1 MAIRLPAFERRRGPT
16 TQGRA
21 PTDVTPTLRP
31 GVAPAPSQPFTDIA
45 KIGNSITDL
54 ATDMKNR
61 WETGRATGMI
71 SAFQVELQKF
81 GDSISPSDYGKRAE
95 LISAEA
101 ERLKTQYLSFASR
114 EGWRPDNASD
124 FEKALT
130 SQAAQAEINALKTA
144 KNQEVSWHR
153 NNITNVIDEQ
163 LRRTETLGFEDGGRL
178 VETAGQTI
186 RQSINA
192 ASGVL
197 SAAELDGYLNGP
209 QGWFV
214 QKENQYMEHLVEQDP
229 ERMLDYTAK
238 FSLRGEAFRKQ
249 ARGIL
254 SSRAGKANSAFKAQV
269 DNMGTSIK
277 NLASSLSIA
286 SDSQWNEENWVRGAY
301 EDIDA
306 HLAAI
311 NQMLQSQPMID
322 ARDFNKLTNF
332 TSDLR
337 ALRIANRWAEQIV
350 LTNKEDRL
358 DEIMSSFEEYAG
370 SEEIRNAPGR
380 TATALK
386 GQQERLTKLVTER
399 KALINSG
406 EEMKGRLDAMVDSVG
421 SFSVIGTLKT
431 TGDLAA
437 HRKGLEALS
446 EQLQVELKLDRSGDP
461 DARHMK
467 SFLASRIALIQR
479 EIQATNDRAQ
489 GLQDARDVALI
500 YDGKFTGGDAEKE
513 AVLQRTLSRNDR
525 FGETYGSKMAQQLLT
540 PEGLSGPISTEVF
553 NIVKNAGFV
562 PAQVANVIDRH
573 LYELNVESSDADK
586 IAMSHLIQF
595 VKLLQRTNRAAVV
608 RAFSE
613 NIQDIATA
621 ANSEDLLRGLEW
633 ANSYL
638 NRSEKTPPNRAAVIE
653 DLQNYMGN

>member
-1 MAIRLPAFERRRGPT
+1 
-16 TQGRA
+16 
-21 PTDVTPTLRP
+21 
-31 GVAPAPSQPFTDIA
+31 
-45 KIGNSITDL
+45 
-54 ATDMKNR
+54 MKNR

-421 SFSVIGTLKT
+421 SFSVIGTLTT

-595 VKLLQRTNRAAVV
+595 VKLLQRTNSAAVV

-638 NRSEKTPPNRAAVIE
+638 NRSEKTPPNRAEIME

>member
-1 MAIRLPAFERRRGPT
+1 
-16 TQGRA
+16 
-21 PTDVTPTLRP
+21 
-31 GVAPAPSQPFTDIA
+31 
-45 KIGNSITDL
+45 
-54 ATDMKNR
+54 MKNR

-301 EDIDA
+301 GDIDA

>member
-1 MAIRLPAFERRRGPT
+1 
-16 TQGRA
+16 
-21 PTDVTPTLRP
+21 
-31 GVAPAPSQPFTDIA
+31 
-45 KIGNSITDL
+45 
-54 ATDMKNR
+54 
-61 WETGRATGMI
+61 MI

-421 SFSVIGTLKT
+421 SFSVIGTLTT

>member
-1 MAIRLPAFERRRGPT
+1 
-16 TQGRA
+16 
-21 PTDVTPTLRP
+21 
-31 GVAPAPSQPFTDIA
+31 
-45 KIGNSITDL
+45 
-54 ATDMKNR
+54 
-61 WETGRATGMI
+61 MI

-489 GLQDARDVALI
+489 GLQDARDVVLI
-500 YDGKFTGGDAEKE
+500 YDGTFTGGDAEKE

>member
-1 MAIRLPAFERRRGPT
+1 
-16 TQGRA
+16 
-21 PTDVTPTLRP
+21 
-31 GVAPAPSQPFTDIA
+31 
-45 KIGNSITDL
+45 
-54 ATDMKNR
+54 
-61 WETGRATGMI
+61 MI

-595 VKLLQRTNRAAVV
+595 VKLLQRTNSAAVV

>member
-1 MAIRLPAFERRRGPT
+1 
-16 TQGRA
+16 
-21 PTDVTPTLRP
+21 
-31 GVAPAPSQPFTDIA
+31 
-45 KIGNSITDL
+45 
-54 ATDMKNR
+54 MKNR

-638 NRSEKTPPNRAAVIE
+638 NRSEKTPPNRAEIME

>member
-1 MAIRLPAFERRRGPT
+1 
-16 TQGRA
+16 
-21 PTDVTPTLRP
+21 
-31 GVAPAPSQPFTDIA
+31 
-45 KIGNSITDL
+45 
-54 ATDMKNR
+54 MKNR

>member
-1 MAIRLPAFERRRGPT
+1 
-16 TQGRA
+16 
-21 PTDVTPTLRP
+21 
-31 GVAPAPSQPFTDIA
+31 
-45 KIGNSITDL
+45 
-54 ATDMKNR
+54 MKNR

-421 SFSVIGTLKT
+421 SFSVIGTLTT

>member
-1 MAIRLPAFERRRGPT
+1 
-16 TQGRA
+16 
-21 PTDVTPTLRP
+21 
-31 GVAPAPSQPFTDIA
+31 
-45 KIGNSITDL
+45 
-54 ATDMKNR
+54 
-61 WETGRATGMI
+61 MI

-489 GLQDARDVALI
+489 GLQDARDVVLI
-500 YDGKFTGGDAEKE
+500 YDGTFTGGDAEKE

-595 VKLLQRTNRAAVV
+595 VKLLQRTNSAAVV

>member
-1 MAIRLPAFERRRGPT
+1 
-16 TQGRA
+16 
-21 PTDVTPTLRP
+21 
-31 GVAPAPSQPFTDIA
+31 
-45 KIGNSITDL
+45 
-54 ATDMKNR
+54 
-61 WETGRATGMI
+61 MI

-421 SFSVIGTLKT
+421 SFSVIGTLTT

-595 VKLLQRTNRAAVV
+595 VKLLQRTNSAAVV

-638 NRSEKTPPNRAAVIE
+638 NRSEKTPPNRAEIME

>member
-1 MAIRLPAFERRRGPT
+1 
-16 TQGRA
+16 
-21 PTDVTPTLRP
+21 
-31 GVAPAPSQPFTDIA
+31 
-45 KIGNSITDL
+45 
-54 ATDMKNR
+54 
-61 WETGRATGMI
+61 MI

-638 NRSEKTPPNRAAVIE
+638 NRSEKTPPNRAEIME

>member
-1 MAIRLPAFERRRGPT
+1 
-16 TQGRA
+16 
-21 PTDVTPTLRP
+21 
-31 GVAPAPSQPFTDIA
+31 
-45 KIGNSITDL
+45 
-54 ATDMKNR
+54 
-61 WETGRATGMI
+61 MI